1 MNLDKVVDLYIRV
14 STSEQAEEG
23 YSVGEQEERLK
34 SYCAA
39 FGYQVHAIH
48 TDAGFS
54 GASLDRP
61 GIQKVVKDVKQGLC
75 KKVIV
80 WKLDRLS
87 RSQKDTL
94 ILLEDVFL
102 ANDCHFIS
110 LMESFDTSTPF
121 GRCVVGIL
129 AAFAQM
135 ERENI
140 KMRTMMGIQAGLKAG
155 YFYAPNAPIGYVYQM
170 NGDNKKEL
178 VPDPVFAP
186 MIKSLYERLDAGE
199 SFGSVAA
206 SFKVLYGFWKGTRN
220 DTATE
225 LSRIARRKVY
235 CGYVE
240 HGGKVY
246 RGRHT
251 PIVDEDLWNRVNAR
265 LKENNKAYKRMYSG
279 SDGLVSGLLFCGDCG
294 GRLSIRGWGYG
305 KSKVNRYVCYSVSK
319 CNKRMIKDPNCT
331 NRGQHFAV
339 SKLDNLILDEIRK
352 LSLDQSV
359 FNAAASADTES
370 PDDMLVLQER
380 LASIDRQMERVLN
393 LYQSGVME
401 LSEISGRMNDL
412 KEQRAEVGNM
422 IEELEAEQPVLSKSE
437 AWNMV
442 CSLDDV
448 INGGDAD
455 ALFTLVHTL
464 IEKIVIYKGE
474 VTIHWAFS

>member
-1 MNLDKVVDLYIRV
+1 
-14 STSEQAEEG
+14 
-23 YSVGEQEERLK
+23 
-34 SYCAA
+34 
-39 FGYQVHAIH
+39 
-48 TDAGFS
+48 
-54 GASLDRP
+54 
-61 GIQKVVKDVKQGLC
+61 
-75 KKVIV
+75 
-80 WKLDRLS
+80 
-87 RSQKDTL
+87 
-94 ILLEDVFL
+94 
-102 ANDCHFIS
+102 
-110 LMESFDTSTPF
+110 MESFDTSTPF

-170 NGDNKKEL
+170 NADNKKEL

-199 SFGSVAA
+199 SLGNIAA

-220 DTATE
+220 DTASE

-265 LKENNKAYKRMYSG
+265 LQENNKAYKRMYSG

-331 NRGQHFAV
+331 NRGRHFAV
-339 SKLDNLILDEIRK
+339 SELDNLILDEIRK

-359 FNAAASADTES
+359 FNAAASADAES

-401 LSEISGRMNDL
+401 LNEISGRMNDL

-422 IEELEAEQPVLSKSE
+422 IEELETEQPALSKSE
-437 AWNMV
+437 AWSMV